1 MRVTCHGRQLLRL
14 TDISNAMSYERDRT
28 RFFSDRLRWEWN
40 GIVWRHADK
49 LGLHGMRE
57 PVFSINREMNELGR
71 WYPFPKSM
79 IELKE
84 SLVLGHPW
92 YAVSEVLRHEIA
104 HQVTDYLNPH
114 LDEPSHVP
122 APENCEAMGVNP
134 SAKISY
140 GATLTSVCFQMMAN
154 LPSLLRCCGYGSFW
168 RCRRAQ
174 MSMKRDWRCK
184 IP

>member
-1 MRVTCHGRQLLRL
+1 
-14 TDISNAMSYERDRT
+14 MSYERDRT
-28 RFFSDRLRWEWN
+28 RFFSDRRRWEWN

-84 SLVLGHPW
+84 SLVLDHPW

-104 HQVTDYLNPH
+104 HQITDYLNPY
-114 LDEPSHVP
+114 LERAEPW
-122 APENCEAMGVNP
+122 
-134 SAKISY
+134 
-140 GATLTSVCFQMMAN
+140 
-154 LPSLLRCCGYGSFW
+154 SLAFGKLRGNGGPIHH
-168 RCRRAQ
+168 Q
-174 MSMKRDWRCK
+174 DQL
-184 IP
+184 